1 MKRRGGAGVATRVN
15 GLGHH
20 LCGAHAWQ
28 ITEYTITKYT
38 FLIVIVIVM
47 QRPNRTGKQP
57 ATSRQQPATIMQTV

>member
-1 MKRRGGAGVATRVN
+1 MEIRSEGEWPGVN
-15 GLGHH
+15 GLGLGHHH

-47 QRPNRTGKQP
+47 QRPNRTGKQ
-57 ATSRQQPATIMQTV
+57 AANQQPATIMQTV